1 MKEYPEWLR
10 KAASKGGKKSRRK
23 LTKEEASRIAK
34 LRWANKEAAREF
46 REGMGR

>member
-1 MKEYPEWLR
+1 MVSETPKEYLAR
-10 KAASKGGKKSRRK
+10 IGAKGGKKSRRK

-34 LRWANKEAAREF
+34 LRWTAAREF